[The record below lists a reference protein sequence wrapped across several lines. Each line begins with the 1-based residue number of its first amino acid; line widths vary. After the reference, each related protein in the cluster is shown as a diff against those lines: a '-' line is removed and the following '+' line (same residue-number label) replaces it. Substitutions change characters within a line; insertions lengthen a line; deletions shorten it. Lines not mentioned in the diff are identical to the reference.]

1 MFEVGFSELVLILL
15 IALLVLG
22 PQKLPKL
29 ARDVGRWVGR
39 ARNMARQLREQLDH
53 EQQIVEWAEED
64 KRREAAM
71 KASATPTTPD
81 TYSAAHDVTP
91 PAAIPDV
98 TVPAPPPAPVN
109 TIAPPTAHR
118 PPPLAPDGPAPT
130 ATASTTPTTAPDH
143 DRPV

>member
-53 EQQIVEWAEED
+53 EQQIVEWGEED

-71 KASATPTTPD
+71 KASAANLTPD
-81 TYSAAHDVTP
+81 TYSAAHDVTPP

-98 TVPAPPPAPVN
+98 TVPAPPPAPMN
-109 TIAPPTAHR
+109 TIAPPAS
-118 PPPLAPDGPAPT
+118 
-130 ATASTTPTTAPDH
+130 ASTNPTTAPDH

>member
-53 EQQIVEWAEED
+53 EQQIIEWGEED
-64 KRREAAM
+64 KRRDAAM

-91 PAAIPDV
+91 PPAAIPDV
-98 TVPAPPPAPVN
+98 T
-109 TIAPPTAHR
+109 APPTLHR
-118 PPPLAPDGPAPT
+118 PPPLASDGPPA
-130 ATASTTPTTAPDH
+130 ATAVATTPTPTPTPPYH